1 MSSSITPTNSS
12 VSTTAANGKAQSFYV
27 AEPAWAETFRL
38 TIQVV
43 LAFTRL
49 VGNVLVCLVITL
61 QPKMKTV
68 VNCLI
73 RNLAIADICILVF
86 SFPVGVIR
94 EQAKYRW
101 PLGEFACRGVHPMVD
116 MFYGVSVWSI
126 VIIAID
132 RYKAIV
138 WVARPKKKNERSKLP
153 DGRWPLFGSFHVL
166 SFHFRCTLSRN
177 YKTRAHFMSSVKPH
191 GLIKLQVKL
200 VCNSTCNRHL
210 DIPEHFQEATREYK
224 V

>member
-43 LAFTRL
+43 LAFTGL

-138 WVARPKKKNERSKLP
+138 WVARPNKKRALKAARWTVAFIWLISCFVISLP
-153 DGRWPLFGSFHVL
+153 LYLVTELQDKSPLYVLCQTAWP
-166 SFHFRCTLSRN
+166 N
-177 YKTRAHFMSSVKPH
+177 
-191 GLIKLQVKL
+191 QVT
-200 VCNSTCNRHL
+200 S
-210 DIPEHFQEATREYK
+210 QAGM
-224 V
+224 